1 MKKIILTGIIAILCS
16 VTMAFAGGNTEE
28 WTCPSCSNATYITMP
43 TIKYTDDHKI
53 PLLEITF
60 HMKMLCNF
68 HEHYETVHFEDI
80 VCSISLPDVAEG
92 FVSLARLHSAS
103 SAWQNR
109 LNDQASQ
116 ELLAHATAALE
127 PPIIRLYEE
136 DGRQYPYHSSTEEQR
151 MEYNKRYIEYEK
163 RQQAVLQE
171 FKDEYGPIYGLIAA
185 QYSSPV
191 TDMDGGFD
199 YDDKVHFKVPLTTFL
214 EKGRIYNMDVNI
226 VAKSSYGQTYS
237 LTLRQHLSLPP
248 D

>member
-1 MKKIILTGIIAILCS
+1 MKKRLILWTLATIFSAAS
-16 VTMAFAGGNTEE
+16 VFAGGNTEE
-28 WTCPSCSNATYITMP
+28 WICPACSRSTYIIMP

-53 PLLEITF
+53 PLLETTF

-80 VCSISLPDVAEG
+80 TCSISLPDVAEG

-109 LNDQASQ
+109 FNDQISQ
-116 ELLAHATAALE
+116 ELLAHAAAALE
-127 PPIIRLYEE
+127 PPITLYHEE
-136 DGRQYPYHSSTEEQR
+136 GGRQYPYHSSTEEQR

-163 RQQAVLQE
+163 RQQAVLRE
-171 FKDEYGPIYGLIAA
+171 FKGEYGPIYGLIVA
-185 QYSSPV
+185 QYTNPV

-214 EKGRIYNMDVNI
+214 EKGRIYNMDVSV
-226 VAKSSYGQTYS
+226 VAKSSSGQTYT